1 MCVCVYVYVCV
12 HACVRVCMCVRMC
25 ICLLNT
31 YCAILFSGQ
40 SCSSEESVDAHAVSG
55 AADHVP
61 MLSNSHNQLPH
72 VPMYTAMDYERTLQ

>member
-1 MCVCVYVYVCV
+1 MCVC
-12 HACVRVCMCVRMC
+12 ACVRACVHVH
-25 ICLLNT
+25 LSLEHF
-31 YCAILFSGQ
+31 YCAILFPGQ

-72 VPMYTAMDYERTLQ
+72 VPMYTAMDYERMLQ